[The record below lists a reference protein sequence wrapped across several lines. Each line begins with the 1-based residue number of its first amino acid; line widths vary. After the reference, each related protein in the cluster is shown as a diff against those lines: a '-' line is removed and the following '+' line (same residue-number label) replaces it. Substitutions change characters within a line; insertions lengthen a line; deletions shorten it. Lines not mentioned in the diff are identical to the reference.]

1 MVEVVDGVES
11 MFSQSGAPL
20 DGKPTMHGGKRRRRG
35 KSKSRRTR
43 RRMRGGAA
51 GPGPETPMKV
61 EGNSEFMGG
70 GKSRRKRRKGRK
82 GKKSRSSRR

>member
-1 MVEVVDGVES
+1 MSGDAVQGLES
-11 MFSQSGAPL
+11 KFTEGA
-20 DGKPTMHGGKRRRRG
+20 TMLGGRRRRRG

-43 RRMRGGAA
+43 RRMRGGAGD
-51 GPGPETPMKV
+51 GPAAPMKV
-61 EGNSEFMGG
+61 EGNAPPELMGG

>member
-1 MVEVVDGVES
+1 MVEVEGLES
-11 MFSQSGAPL
+11 TLTKSGAPI
-20 DGKPTMHGGKRRRRG
+20 DGGGTMHGGKRRRRG

-43 RRMRGGAA
+43 RRMRGGEGPAA
-51 GPGPETPMKV
+51 PMKV
-61 EGNSEFMGG
+61 EGNAPPELMMG

>member
-1 MVEVVDGVES
+1 MAGDDVQGFES
-11 MFSQSGAPL
+11 DLTKQG
-20 DGKPTMHGGKRRRRG
+20 TMLGGRRRRRC

-43 RRMRGGAA
+43 RRMRGGAPD
-51 GPGPETPMKV
+51 GPAAPMRV
-61 EGNSEFMGG
+61 EGNAVPELMGG

>member
-1 MVEVVDGVES
+1 MSGDAVQGLES
-11 MFSQSGAPL
+11 KFTEGA
-20 DGKPTMHGGKRRRRG
+20 TMLGGRRRRRG

-43 RRMRGGAA
+43 RRMRGGA
-51 GPGPETPMKV
+51 PEMPMKV
-61 EGNSEFMGG
+61 EGNAVPELMGG

>member
-1 MVEVVDGVES
+1 MVEVDGLES

-43 RRMRGGAA
+43 RRMHGGA
-51 GPGPETPMKV
+51 PEMPMKV
-61 EGNSEFMGG
+61 EGNADTMVGG
-70 GKSRRKRRKGRK
+70 TSRRKRRKGRK